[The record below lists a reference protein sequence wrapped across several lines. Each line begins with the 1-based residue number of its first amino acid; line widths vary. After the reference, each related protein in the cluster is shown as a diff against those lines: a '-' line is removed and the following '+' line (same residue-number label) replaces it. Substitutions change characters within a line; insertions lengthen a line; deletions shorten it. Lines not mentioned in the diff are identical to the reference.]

1 MLISA
6 LCDYYDML
14 SKKGLVLPE
23 AYSTV
28 DVQYI
33 ISLSEEGKID
43 SIIDCQQSETY
54 TAKNK
59 IKERKVPQKMIFPK
73 ITEKPGIEANI
84 IEHRPAYIFGLNC
97 DSKATILT
105 ASDKTNKAMK
115 SHESFVKKN
124 LDFLEGINTPLV
136 NAYRNFI
143 NKWIPENETQ
153 NELLLGIGK
162 FLTTGKFAFCLAGH
176 PEKLLHDDPEVK
188 RKWEQW
194 YTHFSKSE
202 DMIYGQCCIT
212 GNNLPIE
219 SIHAKIKR
227 LPGGFAMGNTM
238 ISFNSQSEESYG
250 KKQSLNSCISK
261 EAAEKYTKALN
272 YLLAD
277 KRHRTLIDETTYIYW
292 AASDNEDCNDL
303 FSALTFNEK
312 MDSEHTNEWLRCV
325 FDGIKRGMGTQEI
338 IDGIENVDSGVN
350 FYVVGIKPNSARL
363 ALKFIYRQSFG
374 VILQNTIQHYLDMQL
389 ETSNGKPVSISKIC
403 GELVSPKSSNDKVSP
418 ALVAKLFDSIVKGSA
433 YPVDLLAMVI
443 RRVKT
448 DADEENKNFIKMN
461 DVRMGLIKACINR
474 DARLRGKQEEIKM
487 SLDVENR
494 DPAYLCGRLFCKLEE
509 IQKKASGDAINRAI
523 RDSYFSSAA
532 TRPSIV
538 FPRLLSLSQHHLA
551 KLDNKSAYY
560 MDKEVS
566 QIIGMMGNEFPSN
579 LSLKEQGIFMLGYY
593 QQKNSRFEK

>member
-1 MLISA
+1 
-6 LCDYYDML
+6 
-14 SKKGLVLPE
+14 
-23 AYSTV
+23 
-28 DVQYI
+28 
-33 ISLSEEGKID
+33 
-43 SIIDCQQSETY
+43 
-54 TAKNK
+54 
-59 IKERKVPQKMIFPK
+59 
-73 ITEKPGIEANI
+73 
-84 IEHRPAYIFGLNC
+84 
-97 DSKATILT
+97 
-105 ASDKTNKAMK
+105 
-115 SHESFVKKN
+115 
-124 LDFLEGINTPLV
+124 
-136 NAYRNFI
+136 
-143 NKWIPENETQ
+143 
-153 NELLLGIGK
+153 
-162 FLTTGKFAFCLAGH
+162 
-176 PEKLLHDDPEVK
+176 
-188 RKWEQW
+188 
-194 YTHFSKSE
+194 
-202 DMIYGQCCIT
+202 
-212 GNNLPIE
+212 
-219 SIHAKIKR
+219 
-227 LPGGFAMGNTM
+227 
-238 ISFNSQSEESYG
+238 
-250 KKQSLNSCISK
+250 
-261 EAAEKYTKALN
+261 
-272 YLLAD
+272 
-277 KRHRTLIDETTYIYW
+277 
-292 AASDNEDCNDL
+292 
-303 FSALTFNEK
+303 
-312 MDSEHTNEWLRCV
+312 
-325 FDGIKRGMGTQEI
+325 MGTQEI